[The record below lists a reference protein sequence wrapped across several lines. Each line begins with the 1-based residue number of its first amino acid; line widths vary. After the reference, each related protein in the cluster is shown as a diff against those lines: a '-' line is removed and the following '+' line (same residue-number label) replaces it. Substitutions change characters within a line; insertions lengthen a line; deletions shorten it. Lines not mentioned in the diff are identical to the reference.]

1 LANIFFN
8 KQSIPETP
16 TLLLKRRDLTTI
28 GAVTASEIVYKNQFF
43 APNEL
48 SFRVYR
54 YVDEKQNASWQ
65 ALDDYNVIYIPE
77 YGEYFDAHVSLN
89 EENGTYKT
97 VTCTALAESELSQ
110 TKLYDIEI
118 NTDADMAR
126 PDYDEDYPTVFYR
139 EVSEQYADYPKDS
152 AEYR

>member
-77 YGEYFDAHVSLN
+77 YGEYFDAHV
-89 EENGTYKT
+89 
-97 VTCTALAESELSQ
+97 
-110 TKLYDIEI
+110 
-118 NTDADMAR
+118 
-126 PDYDEDYPTVFYR
+126 
-139 EVSEQYADYPKDS
+139 
-152 AEYR
+152 